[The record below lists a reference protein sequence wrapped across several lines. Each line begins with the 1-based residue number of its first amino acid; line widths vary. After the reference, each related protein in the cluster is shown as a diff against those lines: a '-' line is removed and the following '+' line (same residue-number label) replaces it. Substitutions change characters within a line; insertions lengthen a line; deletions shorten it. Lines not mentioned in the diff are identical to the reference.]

1 MSIDAIIKIRVANEQ
16 DVHFATVISAEMAA
30 SAAARGT
37 GISVRSPEY
46 LVEKIQ
52 EGKAIIATTKG
63 GEWVGFCYI
72 EAWSHGKY
80 VANSGLIVA
89 PEYRA
94 LGVASRIKQEIFKLS
109 RQKYPDSKIFG
120 LTTGSAVMKINS
132 ALGYEPVTY
141 SELTDDEAFWK
152 GCQSCVN
159 YQILLA
165 KERKNC
171 ICTGMLYDP
180 EWQKKKKKTTKW
192 QRSFKG
198 NIKLFERLVRL
209 KKRVF
214 LRLKTK
220 EESAKKEKP
229 LTKILNLF
237 I

>member
-1 MSIDAIIKIRVANEQ
+1 MNIDATIKIRVANEQ
-16 DVHFATVISAEMAA
+16 DVHFAPIITAEMAA

-46 LVEKIQ
+46 LIQKIQ
-52 EGKAIIATTKG
+52 EGKAVVAHTLQ

-89 PEYRA
+89 PSYRA
-94 LGVASRIKQEIFKLS
+94 LGVAKRIKEEIFKLS
-109 RQKYPDSKIFG
+109 RKKYPEAKIFG

-132 ALGYEPVTY
+132 SLGYEPVTY
-141 SELTDDEAFWK
+141 AELTDDEAFWK

-180 EWQKKKKKTTKW
+180 EWQKKAKKKTKW

-214 LRLKTK
+214 LRLKAK
-220 EESAKKEKP
+220 EEPGKKDKP
-229 LTKILNLF
+229 LAKILNLF